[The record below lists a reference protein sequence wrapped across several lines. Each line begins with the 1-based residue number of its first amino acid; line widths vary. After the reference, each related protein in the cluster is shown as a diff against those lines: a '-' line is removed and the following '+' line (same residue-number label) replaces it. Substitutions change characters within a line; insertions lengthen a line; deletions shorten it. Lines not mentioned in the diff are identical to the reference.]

1 MAFEIQTHD
10 DETAL
15 YLRGDVNI
23 SMTSELRAALET
35 IPSHIDMT
43 VHASDLVY
51 IDSSGVACL
60 MLAYKH
66 LKASGATIRLRSPSE
81 TLMNVLKTL
90 RFDSLF
96 VID

>member
-23 SMTSELRAALET
+23 SMTSELRL
-35 IPSHIDMT
+35 PLRQFPPIDMT

-60 MLAYKH
+60 MLAH
-66 LKASGATIRLRSPSE
+66 
-81 TLMNVLKTL
+81 
-90 RFDSLF
+90 
-96 VID
+96 